1 MAHVPGVLPHP
12 PNFNVEA
19 KKKIASGVLRSTLK
33 FGGWGMQPLGASSK
47 FHAPEDSWGGKYFP
61 PTVGTCVYTHI
72 PIPVEGCPKHVEDP
86 LHLGLTVYKIT
97 RSVWWEKTS
106 LRLLSEWLILVA
118 HSINAAVR
126 QSQPC
131 KFFFSHCAWLLS

>member
-1 MAHVPGVLPHP
+1 MI
-12 PNFNVEA
+12 FDY
-19 KKKIASGVLRSTLK
+19 I
-33 FGGWGMQPLGASSK
+33 LGEG
-47 FHAPEDSWGGKYFP
+47 HATSRISINSPCTESLLGGKYFP
-61 PTVGTCVYTHI
+61 PTVGTCLHRHMSI
-72 PIPVEGCPKHVEDP
+72 HVEGCPKHVEDP

-131 KFFFSHCAWLLS
+131 KFFFRHCTWLLGFCKFSNFSIPSWDSVCDFIN